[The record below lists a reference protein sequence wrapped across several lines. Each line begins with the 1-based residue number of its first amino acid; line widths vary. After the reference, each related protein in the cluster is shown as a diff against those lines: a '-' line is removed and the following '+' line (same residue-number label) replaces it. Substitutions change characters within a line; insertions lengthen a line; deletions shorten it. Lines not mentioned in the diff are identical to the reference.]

1 MPTLPNDSID
11 RASHRASHPEGD
23 SQGDLQPQD
32 FVPQPL
38 ESLIEFHGLRPLGE
52 DGPTLFEISSQPRL
66 SLFWGTQA
74 PTRAL
79 LTAATTMAAGGLPVR
94 LFDGGNSFD
103 GYFVARLARQLALTA
118 PRPAPESLDEDR
130 RDFPAG
136 ASSRLRRASSRF
148 VALRRASSRL
158 RTPEG
163 HPAGDPYDTLDRMH
177 LSRAF
182 TCFQMAELIENAP
195 PGSEPLIVLELLATF
210 YDESVPLRD
219 SERLL
224 ATTLAHLRRLAAAGP
239 VIIGARE
246 PQTLVKERWLLL
258 DQLQASADAAWMLR
272 PPAPEPVL
280 QPRLF

>member
-1 MPTLPNDSID
+1 LPASADDSFSDAEVSYGMQSATL
-11 RASHRASHPEGD
+11 E
-23 SQGDLQPQD
+23 
-32 FVPQPL
+32 
-38 ESLIEFHGLRPLGE
+38 
-52 DGPTLFEISSQPRL
+52 TLLQPRL
-66 SLFWGTQA
+66 SLFWGTQS

-103 GYFVARLARQLALTA
+103 GYFVARLARQLALSV
-118 PRPAPESLDEDR
+118 PRPFSEDTVEVR
-130 RDFPAG
+130 QAFPD
-136 ASSRLRRASSRF
+136 RASSRF
-148 VALRRASSRL
+148 ASRRGPR
-158 RTPEG
+158 RG
-163 HPAGDPYDTLDRMH
+163 HPVGHPGGDPYDTLDRMH

-239 VIIGARE
+239 VIVGARE

-272 PPAPEPVL
+272 PPAPQSVL

>member
-1 MPTLPNDSID
+1 MAERLPSPFDPSRLPASADGSFSDVEVPYGMRSATL
-11 RASHRASHPEGD
+11 E
-23 SQGDLQPQD
+23 
-32 FVPQPL
+32 
-38 ESLIEFHGLRPLGE
+38 
-52 DGPTLFEISSQPRL
+52 TLLQPRL

-103 GYFVARLARQLALTA
+103 GYFVARLARQLALSV
-118 PRPAPESLDEDR
+118 PRPAAESLDE
-130 RDFPAG
+130 PAG
-136 ASSRLRRASSRF
+136 D
-148 VALRRASSRL
+148 RASSRL
-158 RTPEG
+158 RIALRRASHRASHPAGDPVGDSGGGTPEG
-163 HPAGDPYDTLDRMH
+163 HRASHPGGDPAGDPYDTLDRMH

-182 TCFQMAELIENAP
+182 TCFQLAELIENAP
-195 PGSEPLIVLELLATF
+195 PGSEPLVVLELLATF

-239 VIIGARE
+239 VIVGARE

-272 PPAPEPVL
+272 PPAPQPVL